1 MMGWQWFWTLVGFL
15 LLILVLIFL
24 YFFQPFED
32 LFTTI
37 LHGVNYSNAIFW
49 VGIVGFCAFHW
60 NAYRV
65 HIVQQRS
72 VESMVLT
79 SLRGSAFTAILL
91 SGGGTLQAVQN
102 VCVYILQGGYG
113 FDAGFGKRIAA
124 IIALVLITALFC
136 VIFWL
141 LKLIR
146 PARA

>member
-1 MMGWQWFWTLVGFL
+1 
-15 LLILVLIFL
+15 VLIFL

-32 LFTTI
+32 LFTTV
-37 LHGVNYSNAIFW
+37 LHGINYSNAIFW
-49 VGIVGFCAFHW
+49 VALIVGIIGFCIFHW
-60 NAYRV
+60 NAYRT

-79 SLRGSAFTAILL
+79 SLRGSTFTAILL

-102 VCVYILQGGYG
+102 ACVYVLQGGFG

-124 IIALVLITALFC
+124 IIALVLITGLFC